1 LLYHIWLR
9 TLGCLSLSEGWWRSG
24 YGRDSRWEGG
34 TDGKKGCKTGE
45 NVICERK
52 INKMKN
58 MREHRETQWPKI
70 YHRKTNKLLHL
81 KITLLGTTT
90 KMFNDA
96 IVAFK

>member
-1 LLYHIWLR
+1 
-9 TLGCLSLSEGWWRSG
+9 
-24 YGRDSRWEGG
+24 
-34 TDGKKGCKTGE
+34 
-45 NVICERK
+45 
-52 INKMKN
+52 MKN